1 MQYRLTFSHSLSGRT
16 IPVSVGGRP
25 SDDLSRM
32 SIDNEFDRNWERE
45 AEDAAV
51 RRVQE
56 QIDRERERREQE
68 LRDRE
73 AAAARREEEL
83 RRREREAEERQRAT
97 VPTPVPSFTGS
108 SWGMPPAAS
117 VSQAEVTNGSRSRSR
132 SGDEEDNDTRRS
144 RRTGLSADTPR
155 SGPINSP
162 LSVRTEERTE
172 HIGTTYTNFAAV

>member
-1 MQYRLTFSHSLSGRT
+1 
-16 IPVSVGGRP
+16 
-25 SDDLSRM
+25 M

-51 RRVQE
+51 RRVQEQIDRERE

-162 LSVRTEERTE
+162 LSVTTEARTE